1 MPEKLWYSVEVKIE
15 IKIFA
20 RSIAN
25 INYCYKHAFVS
36 FGTNVSIPTR
46 LSIEKL
52 KFKTVY
58 LHLLQPQFLSQLVD
72 QLGLATKGLNLIKMT
87 IASFEAK
94 AAHEYLLLNKKQIK
108 CWFAIKKVLAHHQFQ
123 SWSRKVFNYLSLMG
137 DIVILHKLGN

>member
-1 MPEKLWYSVEVKIE
+1 MPTKLQYSVGVKIE

-46 LSIEKL
+46 LSIAKL

-58 LHLLQPQFLSQLVD
+58 LYLLQPQFLSQLVE
-72 QLGLATKGLNLIKMT
+72 QLKLKTKGLNLIKVT
-87 IASFEAK
+87 IASFEAD

-108 CWFAIKKVLAHHQFQ
+108 FWFAINIFQPITNSNRGLKKF
-123 SWSRKVFNYLSLMG
+123 SIIYP
-137 DIVILHKLGN
+137 